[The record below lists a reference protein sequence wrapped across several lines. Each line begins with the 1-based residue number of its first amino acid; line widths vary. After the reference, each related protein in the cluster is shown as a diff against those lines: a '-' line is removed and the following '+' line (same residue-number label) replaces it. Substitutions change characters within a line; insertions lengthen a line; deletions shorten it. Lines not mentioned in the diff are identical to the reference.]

1 MDESSLST
9 VQDGQCKIVGQKGKK
24 RIGAVTSQ
32 ERGESVTCVVC
43 MYAVGYFVPP
53 MMIYKC
59 KRNCHGAPPGC
70 VFSCQEKCWMSN
82 AGFVEWL
89 KHFISAVVQQKN
101 HELCSFWM
109 GMLPT
114 VRIWKQLSLPRIMVS
129 EWFHCPHTRPIA
141 CSGAASRCI
150 IFWTYGEVLR

>member
-89 KHFISAVVQQKN
+89 KHFIIFQESELQRTPELYDKQRKGLDSRKITISDCGLKHPSVLAKLLYYHLVSNDVAV
-101 HELCSFWM
+101 F
-109 GMLPT
+109 
-114 VRIWKQLSLPRIMVS
+114 
-129 EWFHCPHTRPIA
+129 
-141 CSGAASRCI
+141 
-150 IFWTYGEVLR
+150 